1 MHFLKS
7 YGFWYLSKGFNRKS
21 KSTYYLFEK
30 SNDLD
35 NAIVIWNTIKFKLK
49 ENQK

>member
-21 KSTYYLFEK
+21 NSTYFIFEK
-30 SNDLD
+30 SDDLD
-35 NAIVIWNTIKFKLK
+35 NAIIVWNTIKFKLK